1 MSKLFERQIQ
11 CCFSKY
17 RWWLFIAHRLCM
29 IGEYFLLTSN
39 WLLSPQQC
47 WTSSRD
53 RLVQGQIF
61 QPKTKREFGWFYIHV
76 YEKKVVEIFK
86 PCQKS
91 FDTTRYYVSVN
102 WRTCVCQHLLVVA
115 IDLSRYG
122 TFSHMIIY
130 LCFLKS
136 HSFYYFSVNFYHWDF
151 LKNAQLTKSLALPI
165 TFKSFFNSWYFLS
178 SNRIPNEMLAF
189 FRSLSLLQKNENQLV
204 CRTVFVFFHKNYINI
219 QTVLSIHIWRYIMIL

>member
-1 MSKLFERQIQ
+1 MILYTCIWKEGCWDFLTLSKIIR
-11 CCFSKY
+11 
-17 RWWLFIAHRLCM
+17 H
-29 IGEYFLLTSN
+29 
-39 WLLSPQQC
+39 
-47 WTSSRD
+47 
-53 RLVQGQIF
+53 
-61 QPKTKREFGWFYIHV
+61 H
-76 YEKKVVEIFK
+76 
-86 PCQKS
+86 
-91 FDTTRYYVSVN
+91 RYYVSVN

-151 LKNAQLTKSLALPI
+151 LKNTQLTKSLALPI

-189 FRSLSLLQKNENQLV
+189 FRSLSLLQKN
-204 CRTVFVFFHKNYINI
+204 KSIS
-219 QTVLSIHIWRYIMIL
+219 LSDGFCFLSQKLH